1 MVTFGIITTAYVI
14 ALTVP
19 TIADA
24 MTILGATT
32 NTFVGFLLPIIF
44 YLKVLGARGG
54 SFSNQKILGYIVFV
68 LVCCSSVI
76 ELYTFTYKKFND
88 HDECAA

>member
-1 MVTFGIITTAYVI
+1 MVSFGLVFTAYII

-32 NTFVGFLLPIIF
+32 NTLIGFLIPIVF
-44 YLKVLGARGG
+44 YNKILGARGG
-54 SFSNQKILGYIVFV
+54 TFSNQKVLSYIIFV
-68 LVCCSSVI
+68 MVCCFSVI
-76 ELYTFTYKKFND
+76 ELYTYGVKKLD
-88 HDECAA
+88 DSDECAA